1 MTQEDEEF
9 MLDNFV
15 TFFIA
20 GEAAGLGF
28 VSGSLQIAWRKV
40 QFCSLLIDFV
50 NCNISGQETTANQ
63 LAFCIME
70 LARHPDIMER

>member
-20 GEAAGLGF
+20 GESVCEIVLNVIF
-28 VSGSLQIAWRKV
+28 
-40 QFCSLLIDFV
+40 
-50 NCNISGQETTANQ
+50 
-63 LAFCIME
+63 
-70 LARHPDIMER
+70 